1 MPNLRGVNPVGRD
14 DRGPSYAAR
23 AGGKGE
29 SRVGDVDGVRRDGV
43 TCSRT
48 GVASA
53 SRPRADCAGR
63 SDGCS
68 KGERSGMSNQGG
80 VRSTPRS
87 VMPFVGR
94 REPGRPQVLT

>member
-1 MPNLRGVNPVGRD
+1 MPNLRGASPVGRD
-14 DRGPSYAAR
+14 DGGPSYAAR

-29 SRVGDVDGVRRDGV
+29 SRVGDVDGVWRGGV
-43 TCSRT
+43 ILSRT

-53 SRPRADCAGR
+53 SRPRTGCAGR
-63 SDGCS
+63 SDRCL

-87 VMPFVGR
+87 VMLLAGR
-94 REPGRPQVLT
+94 REPGRPQVLI